1 MVDYIDAQIID
12 IKKII
17 DDTKNGTS
25 ELLSR
30 ETIQSLLSKALEEKE
45 ESLTNLNTAKTNYKQ
60 TQEDFRKSEDKLA
73 TIPALKNQ
81 LNKLLIER
89 KQSRK
94 VLEMLTELSLKADN
108 ENIVSDFSF
117 YKLDDAV
124 FTEGRLGNKLKIF
137 LIGSAFLV
145 FLSSLMLFA
154 ISYFRGLVLHNDH
167 LHQPFIESAG
177 RIPLIKID
185 DWQSELLR
193 YEDISLATF
202 EIDRQLGEDGK
213 TIVMTSTKAESGK
226 TISTLLLAYSF

>member
-73 TIPALKNQ
+73 TIPALRNQ

-177 RIPLIKID
+177 RIPLYKN
-185 DWQSELLR
+185 
-193 YEDISLATF
+193 
-202 EIDRQLGEDGK
+202 
-213 TIVMTSTKAESGK
+213 
-226 TISTLLLAYSF
+226 

>member
-1 MVDYIDAQIID
+1 MINT
-12 IKKII
+12 
-17 DDTKNGTS
+17 DDESNYWPWKWIHDG
-25 ELLSR
+25 
-30 ETIQSLLSKALEEKE
+30 KE
-45 ESLTNLNTAKTNYKQ
+45 CK

-73 TIPALKNQ
+73 TIPALRNQ

-145 FLSSLMLFA
+145 FLSSLTADLPEA
-154 ISYFRGLVLHNDH
+154 
-167 LHQPFIESAG
+167 P
-177 RIPLIKID
+177 
-185 DWQSELLR
+185 SE
-193 YEDISLATF
+193 
-202 EIDRQLGEDGK
+202 
-213 TIVMTSTKAESGK
+213 
-226 TISTLLLAYSF
+226 

>member
-1 MVDYIDAQIID
+1 MKISSLQKLPEEDSYTSGEYSEFFAIRRQLIDSKKKVAVEKTKFKFLNSTYEKFKALAQDSYGQIDEKKFEKLSKDLKEFKEAKKLYLREGDYQMVDYIDAQIID

-73 TIPALKNQ
+73 TIPALRNQ

-94 VLEMLTELSLKADN
+94 V
-108 ENIVSDFSF
+108 
-117 YKLDDAV
+117 
-124 FTEGRLGNKLKIF
+124 
-137 LIGSAFLV
+137 
-145 FLSSLMLFA
+145 
-154 ISYFRGLVLHNDH
+154 
-167 LHQPFIESAG
+167 
-177 RIPLIKID
+177 
-185 DWQSELLR
+185 
-193 YEDISLATF
+193 
-202 EIDRQLGEDGK
+202 
-213 TIVMTSTKAESGK
+213 
-226 TISTLLLAYSF
+226 